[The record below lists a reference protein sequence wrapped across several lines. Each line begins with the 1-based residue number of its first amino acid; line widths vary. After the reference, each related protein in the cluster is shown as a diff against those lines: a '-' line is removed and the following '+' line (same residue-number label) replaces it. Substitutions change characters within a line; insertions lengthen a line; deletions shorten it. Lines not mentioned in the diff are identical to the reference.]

1 MKPQHIKNRGR
12 GFKRASSLM
21 ETSLRKAGETRGF
34 AVTRLLTRWPEIVGA
49 DIAQMCTPI
58 KVNYAKGGLGGTLVV
73 LTTGPMAQ
81 MLEMQ
86 LPMIQDRVNACYG
99 YNAIAR
105 IKITQTAPTGF
116 REGQATFMHQTKS
129 DRAPNPAQRE
139 QAMAVADAV
148 EDSELKQALAQLGA
162 NILNGKKTR
171 S

>member
-1 MKPQHIKNRGR
+1 
-12 GFKRASSLM
+12 
-21 ETSLRKAGETRGF
+21 
-34 AVTRLLTRWPEIVGA
+34 
-49 DIAQMCTPI
+49 
-58 KVNYAKGGLGGTLVV
+58 
-73 LTTGPMAQ
+73 